1 MPPPWDAQRR
11 RESGGSLP
19 LDEGSAVYFAA
30 LTAAMANPWGRVPLQ
45 SVRRWG
51 RVRGMASGRARGMA
65 RHLPGGMQPMPRGR
79 FRCKRWR
86 RELMP
91 HAVKVYTIFDD

>member
-30 LTAAMANPWGRVPLQ
+30 LTAAMGDPVGQGTAAIGAPVGQGEGHGEGQGEGRGAPPAEGKVADGKVTDAARTLALQ
-45 SVRRWG
+45 TLE
-51 RVRGMASGRARGMA
+51 A
-65 RHLPGGMQPMPRGR
+65 
-79 FRCKRWR
+79 
-86 RELMP
+86 
-91 HAVKVYTIFDD
+91 